1 MQGLDSSCGILV
13 VEVYDPIGAGGSLT
27 SLYKITA
34 IKSKLTVYVSNTV
47 LAAMLVPVKYVTLIS
62 C

>member
-34 IKSKLTVYVSNTV
+34 IKSELTVI
-47 LAAMLVPVKYVTLIS
+47 PF
-62 C
+62 